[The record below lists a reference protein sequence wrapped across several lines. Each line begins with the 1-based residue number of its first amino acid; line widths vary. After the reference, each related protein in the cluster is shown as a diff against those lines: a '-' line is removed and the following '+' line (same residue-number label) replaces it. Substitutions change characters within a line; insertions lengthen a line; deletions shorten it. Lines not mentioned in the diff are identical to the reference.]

1 MLLYTLGLSYA
12 HEASNQVKYEKQ
24 DADELFASLVYICCR
39 KLAHPCRRDNTRVG
53 AGCRQPPDSNS
64 TFNSVHVPMLRS
76 SPQCMGPLDRLEI
89 VQRALFARPCASQGA
104 GHDVDRTQID
114 TWEETYAQH
123 RRRDYSTSTQVDV
136 SFAPVPAP
144 LKLVR
149 PQALAHP
156 TRRSAFFQR
165 EIPQTLAG
173 GASSG

>member
-1 MLLYTLGLSYA
+1 MSAMPGNSVCGSTLAMLLYTLGLSYA

-104 GHDVDRTQID
+104 VGCYGLETQATMKTGHRSI
-114 TWEETYAQH
+114 H
-123 RRRDYSTSTQVDV
+123 GRKRMHSTVGVTT
-136 SFAPVPAP
+136 PP
-144 LKLVR
+144 R
-149 PQALAHP
+149 P
-156 TRRSAFFQR
+156 RSMCR
-165 EIPQTLAG
+165 SRLSPRH
-173 GASSG
+173 